1 MKWIYFG
8 LKESMLIQSFL
19 LFWSIYGIYVAV
31 MKNENYNK
39 RIIYS
44 ILQKS
49 NYIKIMFWYMGNQ
62 RVFFSKFLNYIIQV
76 KDPIERIEVISNCEL
91 DDFLL
96 KNNKI
101 AIIKKEIVK
110 NDLVE
115 IELYG
120 KGQNIDVEI
129 IMEDTTSFEFTR
141 NEKKPFLMFIF
152 IFALL
157 ILFFLTALTP
167 LISSFVDIKWEKYYL
182 LEEEIK
188 QYDVALSYT
197 FEDEYNSIYDK
208 FSDIDTRNY
217 EIAVAIANKYNKVIP
232 LSVFI
237 HIEEEI
243 LKTRIKSLLECISVI
258 IILAFWIIKY
268 QRTLP
273 PTTGGL
279 MREKYSVKL
288 QGDSI
293 YFRKYI
299 RKN

>member
-44 ILQKS
+44 IIQKN
-49 NYIKIMFWYMGNQ
+49 NYIKIIFWYMGNQ

-76 KDPIERIEVISNCEL
+76 KDPIERIEVKSNCKL

-101 AIIKKEIVK
+101 AIIKKEIIK

-141 NEKKPFLMFIF
+141 NEKNPFLMFIF

-288 QGDSI
+288 QGDII
-293 YFRKYI
+293 YFRKYV

>member
-44 ILQKS
+44 IIQKN
-49 NYIKIMFWYMGNQ
+49 NYIKIIFWYMGNQ

-76 KDPIERIEVISNCEL
+76 KDPIERIEVKSNCKL

-101 AIIKKEIVK
+101 AIIKKEIIK

-141 NEKKPFLMFIF
+141 NEKNPFLMFIF

-258 IILAFWIIKY
+258 IILAFWVIKY

-288 QGDSI
+288 QGDII
-293 YFRKYI
+293 YFRKYV

>member
-44 ILQKS
+44 ILPKN

-76 KDPIERIEVISNCEL
+76 KDPIERIEVKSNCEL

-157 ILFFLTALTP
+157 ILFFLTAVTP
-167 LISSFVDIKWEKYYL
+167 LISSFVDKKWEKYYL

-197 FEDEYNSIYDK
+197 FKDEYNSIYDK

-243 LKTRIKSLLECISVI
+243 LKTRIKNLLECISVI
-258 IILAFWIIKY
+258 IILAFWVIKY

-273 PTTGGL
+273 PTTSGL